1 MTENT
6 DLEFTFGKMADNM
19 KVTGTTVN
27 NMEKESIVKLME
39 LSVVEDGMKA
49 SVLLGQM
56 NEIKYI
62 I

>member
-56 NEIKYI
+56 NEIKQI